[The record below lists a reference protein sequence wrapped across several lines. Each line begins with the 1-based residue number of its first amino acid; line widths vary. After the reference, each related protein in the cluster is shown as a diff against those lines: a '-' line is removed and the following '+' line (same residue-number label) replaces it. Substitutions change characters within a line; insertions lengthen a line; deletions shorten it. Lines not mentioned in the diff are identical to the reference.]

1 MNLSNLLSDPL
12 LRRFFLRVAIIFL
25 ILSVLLGGAW
35 YAYGEITKELQVQ
48 EKPKVQKLK
57 GLQNEVRFLQRQ
69 LTLYQKY
76 GDKYQELVKKGLV
89 KQQDRVFW
97 TDSLIE
103 LSNQYL
109 IPSLKFRFSAEQS
122 LTSGQFSRI
131 KIPNR
136 VFYFSRLTLTMSLQ
150 HEEDLM
156 RVFETIS
163 QKISPFY
170 LVESCKTRLLNG
182 RVDVQTNFDLVKGN
196 VSSDCSLVVFH
207 TNAST
212 KKTPTRR

>member
-12 LRRFFLRVAIIFL
+12 LRRFFLRLAIAFIV
-25 ILSVLLGGAW
+25 LSALFAGAW
-35 YAYGEITKELQVQ
+35 YGYGEIEKELQAQ

-76 GDKYQELVKKGLV
+76 GDKYQELIKKGLV

-97 TDSLIE
+97 TDSLIR
-103 LSNQYL
+103 LSEQYL
-109 IPSLKFRFSAEQS
+109 IPSLKFRFLAEQP
-122 LTSGQFSRI
+122 LTSGMFSRI
-131 KIPNR
+131 KLPNR
-136 VFYFSRLTLTMSLQ
+136 VFFFSRLTLTMNLQ

-163 QKISPFY
+163 QDISPFY
-170 LVESCKTRLLNG
+170 LVENCKTKLLNN
-182 RVDVQTNFDLVKGN
+182 RADVQANFNLVKGN
-196 VSSDCSLVVFH
+196 VLADCSLIVFH
-207 TNAST
+207 THAST
-212 KKTPTRR
+212 PKIRTK

>member
-12 LRRFFLRVAIIFL
+12 LRRFFLRLTIVFVV
-25 ILSVLLGGAW
+25 LSALFAGAW
-35 YAYGEITKELQVQ
+35 YGYGEIEKELQAK

-76 GDKYQELVKKGLV
+76 GDKYQELIKKGLV

-97 TDSLIE
+97 TDSLIR
-103 LSNQYL
+103 LSEQYL
-109 IPSLKFRFSAEQS
+109 IPSLKFRFLAEQP
-122 LTSGQFSRI
+122 LTSGMFSRI
-131 KIPNR
+131 KLPNR
-136 VFYFSRLTLTMSLQ
+136 VFFFSRLTLTMNLQ

-163 QKISPFY
+163 QDISPFY
-170 LVESCKTRLLNG
+170 LVENCKTKLLNN
-182 RVDVQTNFDLVKGN
+182 RADVQANFDLIKGN
-196 VSSDCSLVVFH
+196 VLADCSLIVFH
-207 TNAST
+207 THASSP
-212 KKTPTRR
+212 KIHTR